1 MKLPA
6 AQPQRVPMRIF
17 LRPILS
23 TMQKVTHW
31 EIVIDHERGPF
42 EKVANVIHTVMR
54 KLVPA
59 TMILTA
65 VGFSKPTLLKIVA
78 ELW

>member
-1 MKLPA
+1 
-6 AQPQRVPMRIF
+6 
-17 LRPILS
+17 
-23 TMQKVTHW
+23 MQKVTHW
-31 EIVIDHERGPF
+31 KIAMDHERGPF
-42 EKVANVIHTVMR
+42 KKVANVIHTVMR

-78 ELW
+78 EL

>member
-1 MKLPA
+1 
-6 AQPQRVPMRIF
+6 MRIF

-23 TMQKVTHW
+23 TMKKVTHW
-31 EIVIDHERGPF
+31 EVAIISIVFKKIGS
-42 EKVANVIHTVMR
+42 VIYTVMR

-59 TMILTA
+59 TMMLTA

-78 ELW
+78 ELRWRFIG

>member
-1 MKLPA
+1 
-6 AQPQRVPMRIF
+6 
-17 LRPILS
+17 
-23 TMQKVTHW
+23 MQKVTHW
-31 EIVIDHERGPF
+31 KIAMDHERGPF
-42 EKVANVIHTVMR
+42 KKAANVIHTVMR

-78 ELW
+78 ELWQKSVG